1 MIFFS
6 GFCFK
11 EEEELFQTFTCKGE
25 FCVAGFSYGAIKAL
39 KYALHVKSRL
49 DKIQLISPAFFQDK
63 DEKFK
68 RMQKIS
74 FQKNPQK
81 YFQNF
86 IKNVQFPSPKNLE
99 KFLHVGTFN
108 ELEELLDYEYKQEEL
123 AFLKNKN
130 IKIEVYL
137 GEKDK
142 IIDAKK
148 TKEFFLP
155 FATVYLF
162 KDAGHL
168 LQIAHD

>member
-6 GFCFK
+6 GFCF
-11 EEEELFQTFTCKGE
+11 EGEEELFKSFTCKGE
-25 FCVAGFSYGAIKAL
+25 FCVVGFSYGAIKAL
-39 KYALHVKSRL
+39 NYALHVKTRI

-68 RMQKIS
+68 RLQKIS
-74 FQKNPQK
+74 FQKNPEK
-81 YFQNF
+81 YIQNF
-86 IKNVQFPSPKNLE
+86 IQNVQFPNSLE
-99 KFLHVGTFN
+99 LKKFLHVGMFE
-108 ELEELLDYEYKQEEL
+108 ELEELLDYEYKEEEL
-123 AFLKNKN
+123 VFLKNKN

-137 GEKDK
+137 GQKDK
-142 IIDAKK
+142 IIDTKK

-168 LQIAHD
+168 LQITHN